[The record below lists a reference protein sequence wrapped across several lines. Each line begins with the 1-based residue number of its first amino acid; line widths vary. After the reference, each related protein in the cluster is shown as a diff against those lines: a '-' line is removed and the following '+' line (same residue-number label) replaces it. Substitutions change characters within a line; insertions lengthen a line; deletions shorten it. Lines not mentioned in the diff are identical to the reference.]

1 MNSIFPFTSVFV
13 HVWIFIINNVHLRLR
28 NQQKYSLFTA
38 YVEALYFF
46 EFNYFSN
53 INGLVSFMAFIS
65 FYPLHCGNC
74 ETIKKQK
81 FMTDMLHLIL
91 PNLSRFLLVN
101 LLICKKIIIF
111 LNFLDLEGLNL
122 HTRSLLI
129 MNE

>member
-1 MNSIFPFTSVFV
+1 
-13 HVWIFIINNVHLRLR
+13 
-28 NQQKYSLFTA
+28 
-38 YVEALYFF
+38 
-46 EFNYFSN
+46 
-53 INGLVSFMAFIS
+53 MAFIS

-91 PNLSRFLLVN
+91 PNLSRFLLLN